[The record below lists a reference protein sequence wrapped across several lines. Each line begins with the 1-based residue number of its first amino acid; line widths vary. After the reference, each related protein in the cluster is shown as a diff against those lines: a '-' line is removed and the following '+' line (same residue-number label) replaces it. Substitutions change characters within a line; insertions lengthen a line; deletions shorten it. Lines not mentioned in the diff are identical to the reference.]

1 MECPVC
7 GTRNDA
13 DAAFCYKCGQALNSE
28 AVTGPTVRLSGSQ
41 GEQNYNAGKSVPPA
55 PTSYQRPYS
64 GYAGPQQSNSAL
76 IAMILGIV
84 AFMGPSLLTAIP
96 AIIVGMKARDEIL
109 ASRGHLVGEGM
120 AQAGIILGWINV
132 ALSVL
137 GFCLFCGPLGILL
150 GL

>member
-7 GTRNDA
+7 GTRNSA
-13 DAAFCYKCGQALNSE
+13 DAAFCYTCGHALNSE

-41 GEQNYNAGKSVPPA
+41 TEQNYNAGNTAPPA
-55 PTSYQRPYS
+55 PYQQPYGS
-64 GYAGPQQSNSAL
+64 YAGPQQSNSAL

-96 AIIVGMKARDEIL
+96 AIIVGMKARDEII
-109 ASRGHLVGEGM
+109 ASRGQLVGEGM

-137 GFCLFCGPLGILL
+137 AFCLFCGPLTILL